1 MRKLTFFLI
10 AVVIGYQ
17 GFTQSADQSTRRNF
31 STVIDVFND
40 VYINVPDS
48 VDGRFFNGGMSFS
61 GFFEHHFGSS
71 NFSAAIGAG
80 LGTHNFYSH
89 SFVVTDSNNVSGLRP
104 ISKLYPGTSHDK
116 NKLSYT
122 YIDFPIELRMRT
134 KTDFRAA
141 VGFKFGVLIDSHS
154 KYKGDDY
161 IVGTDDDLFVKIKD
175 INNIENLRY
184 GISARFGWRYI
195 NVMGFYSFT
204 NLFEKNRG
212 PEMYPISFGIS
223 LMPF

>member
-10 AVVIGYQ
+10 AVVIGFQ

-161 IVGTDDDLFVKIKD
+161 IAGTDDDLFVKIKD